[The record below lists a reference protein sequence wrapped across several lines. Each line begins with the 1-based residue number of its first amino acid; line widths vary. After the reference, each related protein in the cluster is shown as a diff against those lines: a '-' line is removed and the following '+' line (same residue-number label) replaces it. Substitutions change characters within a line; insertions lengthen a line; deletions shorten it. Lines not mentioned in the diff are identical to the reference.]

1 VRPPGVLAWRK
12 LEEGSASGGAE
23 NGRDLEDLI
32 DEICANIGAS
42 DKVSLAQIMQAVGT
56 RAYGPLLLVPGL
68 IALAPTGAIPG
79 MSIVTGTIIVVVA
92 LQLLIG
98 LNKPWIPKRALE
110 FSFSRDTLVSAIE
123 RGRPYAR
130 RIDAFLKPS
139 LTQVTGFPATR
150 IIAIVAIAL
159 ALSMYPLALV
169 PFAVAIPSS
178 AMVLFALGL
187 TARDKLII
195 AGFILAGVALAL
207 MLYTA

>member
-1 VRPPGVLAWRK
+1 VPG
-12 LEEGSASGGAE
+12 GSK

-32 DEICANIGAS
+32 DEICADSGSS

-68 IALAPTGAIPG
+68 VALAPTGAIPG

-98 LNKPWIPKRALE
+98 LNEPWIPKRALE
-110 FSFSRDTLVSAIE
+110 FSFSRDALVSAIE

-130 RIDAFLKPS
+130 RIDSFLKPS
-139 LTQVTGFPATR
+139 LTPVTGFPATR

-178 AMVLFALGL
+178 AIVLFALGL
-187 TARDKLII
+187 TARDGRLII